1 MNKGNQGSHLNEFQQ
16 KKKKIITKLG
26 SIRTVHELSID
37 FNDNKI
43 LRKALGVKTKI
54 IYIVP

>member
-1 MNKGNQGSHLNEFQQ
+1 MNSNR
-16 KKKKIITKLG
+16 KKKIIIKLG